1 MADESARTS
10 RPRARRSAR
19 RPVGAHGPPPRVVLF
34 DVDGTLIY
42 AHGAGHRAL
51 VEAMEAVFGTAGP
64 HKEYDW
70 RGKTDP
76 LIARELL
83 RLAGVPKKKVTRAS
97 LRTCFAEYVQR
108 LEAILVNGQP
118 VDILPGIGELLPR
131 LAERQD
137 ILIGLLTGNV
147 EQGAHAKLRPTGL
160 LPFFRIGAYGSDAWE
175 RRRLPA
181 IARRRARFLTGVEI
195 PFSALT
201 IIGDTPLDVDCAH
214 ACGAKAVAIATGQHS
229 TEDLAAC
236 LPDLLFPDFSTVD
249 AALEALTRD

>member
-1 MADESARTS
+1 MADELARTS
-10 RPRARRSAR
+10 RPRTRRSAR
-19 RPVGAHGPPPRVVLF
+19 GAVAPQASLTRVVLF

-76 LIARELL
+76 LIVRELL
-83 RLAGVPKKKVTRAS
+83 RLAGVPKKKVTLAS
-97 LRTCFAEYVQR
+97 LRTCFVEYVRR
-108 LEAILVNGQP
+108 LEATLANGQP
-118 VDILPGIGELLPR
+118 VDIMPGIGELLPR

-160 LPFFRIGAYGSDAWE
+160 LPLFRIGAYGSDAWE
-175 RRRLPA
+175 RRRLPV
-181 IARRRARFLTGVEI
+181 IARRRVRVLTGVEI

-214 ACGAKAVAIATGQHS
+214 ACGAKAVAVATGQHS
-229 TEDLAAC
+229 QADLAAC
-236 LPDLLFPDFSTVD
+236 LPDHLFPDFSTVD
-249 AALEALTRD
+249 AALEVLTRD